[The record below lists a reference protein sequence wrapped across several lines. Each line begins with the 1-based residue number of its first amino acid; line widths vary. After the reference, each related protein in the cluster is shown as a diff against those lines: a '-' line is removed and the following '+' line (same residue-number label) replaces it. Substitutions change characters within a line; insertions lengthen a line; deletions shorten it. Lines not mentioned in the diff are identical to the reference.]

1 MIISLVM
8 LLVLMAMGI
17 AITHV
22 ANLQSNL
29 VSAVTDKSLS
39 IDAAETCFDNAL
51 EWLVTPAGQGW
62 VKGTGLP
69 LDLAATGNALNGKT
83 LLVDTAP
90 SSGIDPRNSKFKKRI
105 ESASYSSCIVEK
117 LTTITADGI
126 GNEIGTPRTYNAS
139 NLTFTIRITAV
150 GQYNISTLSGAIK
163 AIFWKSNASQSTLE
177 AVVLYT
183 P

>member
-1 MIISLVM
+1 MFHNYLHKSPIEQSQAGFAMIISLVM

-62 VKGTGLP
+62 EKG
-69 LDLAATGNALNGKT
+69 LAC
-83 LLVDTAP
+83 P
-90 SSGIDPRNSKFKKRI
+90 
-105 ESASYSSCIVEK
+105 
-117 LTTITADGI
+117 
-126 GNEIGTPRTYNAS
+126 
-139 NLTFTIRITAV
+139 
-150 GQYNISTLSGAIK
+150 
-163 AIFWKSNASQSTLE
+163 
-177 AVVLYT
+177 
-183 P
+183 